1 MNDRTSTAPA
11 VSQVT
16 TLRRLG
22 RRLRKNRGAGAGLVC
37 VTLIILMAV
46 FAPVLTPHCYE
57 RQNLLNRLARPSA
70 EHWMGTDELGRDI
83 FTRVAYGARVSLLIG
98 LSGSTGGLLVGVTLG
113 LLCGFFGGS
122 VDNLVSRFIDIMMAF
137 PGVLLAI
144 LIVSVLGPGTV
155 NLVIALT
162 IWFTPIFT
170 RISRGS
176 VLMLREKE
184 FIEAARSLGAPS
196 LRIILRHLLLN
207 SLSPII
213 VYFTLSVATSILVAA
228 GLGFLGLGVQ
238 PPTPEWGA
246 MVSTARGYLRDAP
259 HLSIFPGTAIFIT
272 VLSINFIGDA
282 LRDALD
288 PRLKAPS

>member
-1 MNDRTSTAPA
+1 VM
-11 VSQVT
+11 
-16 TLRRLG
+16 RRLG
-22 RRLRKNRGAGAGLVC
+22 RRLRRNRGAGAGLVC
-37 VTLIILMAV
+37 LALIAIMAA
-46 FAPVLTPHCYE
+46 FAPALTPHCYE
-57 RQNLLNRLARPSA
+57 RQNLLNRLAPPSA
-70 EHWMGTDELGRDI
+70 THWMGTDELGRDV

-98 LSGSTGGLLVGVTLG
+98 LFGSTGGLLVGVTVGLFCGYLG
-113 LLCGFFGGS
+113 GRF
-122 VDNLVSRFIDIMMAF
+122 DNLVSRFIDIMMAF

-155 NLVIALT
+155 NLIVALT
-162 IWFTPIFT
+162 IWFTPTFS
-170 RISRGS
+170 RIARGS
-176 VLMLREKE
+176 VLTLRGKE
-184 FIEAARSLGAPS
+184 FVEAARSLGAPH
-196 LRIILRHLLLN
+196 LRIIVQHLLVN

-246 MVSTARGYLRDAP
+246 MVSTARHYLRDAP
-259 HLSIFPGTAIFIT
+259 FLSIFPGIAIFIT

-288 PRLKAPS
+288 PRLKSIGRPNAAHHRAQPGGP